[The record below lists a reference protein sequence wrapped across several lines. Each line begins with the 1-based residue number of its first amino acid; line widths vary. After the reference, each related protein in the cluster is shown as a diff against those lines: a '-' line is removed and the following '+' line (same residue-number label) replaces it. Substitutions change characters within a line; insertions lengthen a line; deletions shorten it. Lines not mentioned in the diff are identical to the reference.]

1 VLLGWF
7 TSASVRIKSQNY
19 ADRLTGT
26 AEAVVRIKEEKRQNQ
41 EIHKRKKAP
50 SRLRRN
56 RGSIKVCA
64 GRLVE
69 AEYARWLTLASRN
82 RPLRVGSAS
91 RPRVNIE
98 ARFLHPVT
106 VP

>member
-1 VLLGWF
+1 MLLGWF

-56 RGSIKVCA
+56 RGSIKVCTEA
-64 GRLVE
+64 GWRK
-69 AEYARWLTLASRN
+69 RN
-82 RPLRVGSAS
+82 MLGG
-91 RPRVNIE
+91 
-98 ARFLHPVT
+98 
-106 VP
+106 